1 MPGFGDSTPPL
12 EEPGDYEEV
21 ITSWDDNDVSAYRD
35 IIEAKEDVELIGGN
49 ILVELD
55 VITAEALVERARERG
70 IDPARMAS
78 DIIRSALVDT
88 G

>member
-1 MPGFGDSTPPL
+1 MPL
-12 EEPGDYEEV
+12 EEPGDYEEI
-21 ITSWDDNDVSAYRD
+21 ITAWNDNDVSAYRD

-55 VITAEALVERARERG
+55 VLTAEALVQRARERG

-78 DIIRSALVDT
+78 DILRIALVDT

>member
-1 MPGFGDSTPPL
+1 MPL

-78 DIIRSALVDT
+78 DILRNALVDT